1 LEVGAP
7 DCFLNVREE
16 RRRVVAAG
24 SRVRSAHVVLVE
36 IFFFFPFFHFLHLK
50 AKQESKKVRG
60 GASMTATVG
69 GYRAGWAWSKLLL
82 LLCLGM
88 LFGGV
93 GHGPRS
99 VTVDALAIVSPASHG
114 RSIQA
119 VAAAFGSP
127 LLRLTE
133 AKGNVIQA
141 VPFDGCTDFLN
152 SGDFA
157 GNIVLVLRGGCTFR
171 EKATSI
177 EVAGA
182 IGVVVVNNVRGDN
195 AHQERDELFMMSDDS
210 KSVPVRIPAEMI
222 SLTDGKDIL
231 NMLNAGKKVVATM
244 GTKVD
249 FPSDYYYV

>member
-1 LEVGAP
+1 V
-7 DCFLNVREE
+7 
-16 RRRVVAAG
+16 
-24 SRVRSAHVVLVE
+24 
-36 IFFFFPFFHFLHLK
+36 
-50 AKQESKKVRG
+50 
-60 GASMTATVG
+60 T
-69 GYRAGWAWSKLLL
+69 WAWSKFL
-82 LLCLGM
+82 LLCWLGL
-88 LFGGV
+88 LFGGLER
-93 GHGPRS
+93 GPS
-99 VTVDALAIVSPASHG
+99 SAAVDALAIVAPASHG

-119 VAAAFGSP
+119 VPAAFGSP
-127 LLRLTE
+127 LLKLTE
-133 AKGNVIQA
+133 TKGNVIQA

-152 SGDFA
+152 SADFA

-182 IGVVVVNNVRGDN
+182 IGVVVVNNVKGDN
-195 AHQERDELFMMSDDS
+195 VHQERDELFMMSDDG

-222 SLTDGKDIL
+222 SLTDGKDLL